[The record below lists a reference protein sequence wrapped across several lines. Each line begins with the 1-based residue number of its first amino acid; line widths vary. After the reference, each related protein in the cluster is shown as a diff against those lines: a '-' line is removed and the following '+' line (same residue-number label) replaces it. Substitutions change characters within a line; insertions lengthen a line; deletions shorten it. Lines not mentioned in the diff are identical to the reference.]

1 MAIAQNPEVPT
12 PLRSLAEA
20 LGEALVSA
28 NSEAVITVLEKAF
41 RDDPALAASRDVQ
54 EGLKAGAAMALD
66 GSSLPPAAAKWLA
79 NLTENPTMPAA
90 LKTIRQALGMTTAA
104 LGKHLGVSQVTVTHW
119 ETGTSKMSERALCA
133 LIRLAKKKGVDVT
146 NPGPRK
152 VSGNAL
158 RRLRLSTG
166 LTQTEMG
173 ERLGLSR
180 DAIALYEGR
189 AEPPARCLERM
200 AAFEASL
207 RDEQAAA

>member
-1 MAIAQNPEVPT
+1 MPMAPNPEIPT

-20 LGEALVSA
+20 LGEALVSP
-28 NSEAVITVLEKAF
+28 NGEAVITVLEKAF

-54 EGLKAGAAMALD
+54 EGLKAGAAMARD
-66 GSSLPPAAAKWLA
+66 HSSLPPAAAKWLA
-79 NLTENPTMPAA
+79 DLSENPTMPAA

-119 ETGTSKMSERALCA
+119 ETGTSKMSEQALCA
-133 LIRLAKKKGVDVT
+133 LIRLSKKNGVDIT

-158 RRLRLSTG
+158 RRLRLSMG
-166 LTQTEMG
+166 LTQAAMG

-189 AEPPARCLERM
+189 AEPPARCLARM

-207 RDEQAAA
+207 QYAAA